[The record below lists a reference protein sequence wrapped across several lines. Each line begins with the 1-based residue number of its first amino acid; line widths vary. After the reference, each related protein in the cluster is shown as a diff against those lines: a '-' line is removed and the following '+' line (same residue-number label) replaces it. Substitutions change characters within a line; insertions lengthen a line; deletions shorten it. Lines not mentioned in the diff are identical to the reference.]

1 LKSIINLVLD
11 NYLRFKF
18 VASPVPGLGNIVWR
32 IDNPEANSERN
43 IPVEEEDRV
52 IENYVVHSLIKD
64 DDYEFTA
71 RLTIKNIS
79 KAERE
84 KNHMLVLKS
93 RLSPNTPELQLQQEF
108 DVQVDTF
115 EFPQDPE
122 SSSSSTIIIVVV
134 IVILLIAI
142 IVTVIL
148 IVWSKKNS
156 RWCFAGE
163 EAELGGTHKN
173 ILKNNDAS
181 EQKEPLQV
189 QHHPYARPSS

>member
-1 LKSIINLVLD
+1 MLSLSLY

-32 IDNPEANSERN
+32 IDNPEANTERN

-64 DDYEFTA
+64 DEYEFTA

-108 DVQVDTF
+108 DVQV
-115 EFPQDPE
+115 
-122 SSSSSTIIIVVV
+122 
-134 IVILLIAI
+134 
-142 IVTVIL
+142 
-148 IVWSKKNS
+148 N
-156 RWCFAGE
+156 
-163 EAELGGTHKN
+163 
-173 ILKNNDAS
+173 
-181 EQKEPLQV
+181 
-189 QHHPYARPSS
+189 